1 MRAIRA
7 GFVYFLC
14 VFGAGFVLGTVRQLL
29 LVPHFGART
38 AELIEIPIMLA
49 VVILSSRWVTTR
61 WLYGVAP
68 HLTAIAGFIALV
80 LLLSAE
86 IATGVTLRNMTVF
99 ESLFAKDPLTGPL
112 YYVTVG
118 LFTVLPWWWAR
129 K

>member
-7 GFVYFLC
+7 GFVYFVC

-49 VVILSSRWVTTR
+49 VVVFSSRWVARR
-61 WLYGVAP
+61 WLCGFAP
-68 HLTAIAGFIALV
+68 HFAVSAGLIALV

-86 IATGVTLRNMTVF
+86 IVTGVTLRNITVF
-99 ESLFAKDPLTGPL
+99 ESLFAKDPLTGTL
-112 YYVTVG
+112 YYAVVA
-118 LFTVLPWWWAR
+118 LYALLPWWWTR